1 MDLVGGFYMG
11 YTDLN
16 TEDKVFLSFAAFMD
30 LLSLCLK
37 EPHRFSELRNFQY
50 VSTFTNGGFA
60 GESNGE
66 FYDLILFRSNGFP
79 SLKASIFLDS
89 TEYLEISFWTFK
101 RGVSDEETNI
111 LLSQSEIGSFGDWNE
126 GKLLT
131 FLRAYEQIE
140 SESLLLSFGVGTGFN
155 SLFVKLTKA
164 LGLDRDTVVRE
175 AETIAH
181 HLTKY
186 NKKILRDTR

>member
-1 MDLVGGFYMG
+1 MSYKDLKI
-11 YTDLN
+11 
-16 TEDKVFLSFAAFMD
+16 EDKMFVSFAAFMD
-30 LLSLCLK
+30 LLGLCLK
-37 EPHRFSELRNFQY
+37 ETHLFSSLRDFQY

-60 GESNGE
+60 GEQHE
-66 FYDLILFRSNGFP
+66 DFYNVVLFRTNRYP

-89 TEYLEISFWTFK
+89 TEYLDVSFWTFK

-155 SLFVKLTKA
+155 SLFVKLVKA
-164 LGLDRDTVVRE
+164 LELDRDTIVRE
-175 AETIAH
+175 AETIAYY
-181 HLTKY
+181 LGLY
-186 NKKILRDTR
+186 NEKVVRGLGSSKVE